1 MASREDM
8 DGETNGGQCERISA
22 DALHYPKN
30 GNLCGY
36 WKQHS
41 I

>member
-36 WKQHS
+36 WKRHS